1 MNTFTYEEI
10 LQIVTE
16 IKGITPETLSIATGI
31 KSDVITDSSIAADSK
46 NTEKAA
52 YLLNVMA
59 LIANAPTGRED
70 EYLCGLIASL
80 KEHLMISEETV
91 ARYAGVGLQEL
102 NNLLIHP
109 EAAPAELKY
118 KVAVN
123 LMHLLNA
130 LVRKP

>member
-10 LQIVTE
+10 LKIVTE
-16 IKGITPETLSIATGI
+16 KKGITPETLSLATGI
-31 KSDVITDSSIAADSK
+31 KSDVITDSSIAADS
-46 NTEKAA
+46 
-52 YLLNVMA
+52 MA

-80 KEHLMISEETV
+80 KEHLKISEETV

-102 NNLLIHP
+102 NELLIHP
-109 EAAPAELKY
+109 EAAPAKLKY

-123 LMHLLNA
+123 SMHLLNA
-130 LVRKP
+130 LVRKL